1 MEVIQP
7 FTTIIFP
14 GNQAVKN
21 IFNVRVR
28 QEKRGFTS
36 GADGVTLDAFSLL
49 NLS

>member
-1 MEVIQP
+1 MVVIQP

-14 GNQAVKN
+14 GNQADKN

-28 QEKRGFTS
+28 QEKRGLTK
-36 GADGVTLDAFSLL
+36 GAGRVTTDAIGPF